1 MLMRS
6 FGSPLL
12 NHASVSAVTYSLLH
26 NVGLSKTKMPS
37 FSKWGSSEIVTTC
50 LKDSD
55 EITGVGN
62 KMLKDTREKKYQKVF
77 VFTPTFQFTRP
88 AIYKRR
94 KGFLHRK

>member
-62 KMLKDTREKKYQKVF
+62 KMLKDTRKKKK
-77 VFTPTFQFTRP
+77 RK
-88 AIYKRR
+88 IRR
-94 KGFLHRK
+94 KLKGRKTRTAENVEDGTIIIEV

>member
-37 FSKWGSSEIVTTC
+37 FSKLGSSEIVTAC

-62 KMLKDTREKKYQKVF
+62 KMLKDTRKNRK
-77 VFTPTFQFTRP
+77 
-88 AIYKRR
+88 IRR
-94 KGFLHRK
+94 KLKGRKMRTAENGTIIIEV

>member
-12 NHASVSAVTYSLLH
+12 IHSSVWVVTFYLLH

-55 EITGVGN
+55 EVTGVGN
-62 KMLKDTREKKYQKVF
+62 KKLKETRKN
-77 VFTPTFQFTRP
+77 R
-88 AIYKRR
+88 KRR
-94 KGFLHRK
+94 KRLKGRKMRTAENVKNGMTMIEV

>member
-62 KMLKDTREKKYQKVF
+62 KMLKDTRKNRK
-77 VFTPTFQFTRP
+77 
-88 AIYKRR
+88 IRR
-94 KGFLHRK
+94 KLKGRKMRTAENVEDGTIIIEV

>member
-62 KMLKDTREKKYQKVF
+62 KMLKDTRKNRK
-77 VFTPTFQFTRP
+77 
-88 AIYKRR
+88 IRR
-94 KGFLHRK
+94 KLKGRKTRTSENVKDGTIIIEV

>member
-6 FGSPLL
+6 IGSLL
-12 NHASVSAVTYSLLH
+12 LIHSSVSVVTYYLLH

-55 EITGVGN
+55 EVTGVGI
-62 KMLKDTREKKYQKVF
+62 KKLKDTWKNR
-77 VFTPTFQFTRP
+77 
-88 AIYKRR
+88 KRR
-94 KGFLHRK
+94 KRLKERKNEDSRNV